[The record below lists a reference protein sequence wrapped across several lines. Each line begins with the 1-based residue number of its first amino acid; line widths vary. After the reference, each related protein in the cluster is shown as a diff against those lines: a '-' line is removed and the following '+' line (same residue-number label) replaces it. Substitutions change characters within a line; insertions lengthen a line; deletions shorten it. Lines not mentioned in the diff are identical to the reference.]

1 MKRSLCCLDI
11 HSIWDVSIEPWNPFV
26 LVVFRQVL
34 IFYLSGNRNQWKSLG
49 PGFLE
54 TFQQVL
60 QCCQRCWKRE
70 GTALTWLENGT
81 SAFVLG
87 NTLQTGENDV
97 CMMIN
102 VRFKIAMKII
112 VGTFKSNHFST
123 NRTRISNENPL
134 GSSQAWIWHLLWI
147 LLGSAWPLHPCEG
160 QIRGLRLPPRRKSS
174 LQRKWQVLSGYLM
187 SVPVL
192 LKNQVQHSPLWG
204 GGCEDHRISGGQ
216 RRNQET
222 VFPLPTVPSL
232 TRTNAGDSLNLS
244 LTAGLHRCPPSTWPG
259 SKTSRW
265 ARRGCSCWGCSPPW
279 MRPLARWSTPWRG
292 PATSTT
298 PSSSSPLIM
307 GEVSVTLQVI
317 SLWEAPR

>member
-1 MKRSLCCLDI
+1 MKRSLSCLDTR
-11 HSIWDVSIEPWNPFV
+11 SIWDVSIEPWNPFV

-34 IFYLSGNRNQWKSLG
+34 IFYLPGNRNQWKSLG

-60 QCCQRCWKRE
+60 QCCQRCWRRE

-81 SAFVLG
+81 SASVLG
-87 NTLQTGENDV
+87 NTLQTGENE
-97 CMMIN
+97 IG
-102 VRFKIAMKII
+102 MKII

-123 NRTRISNENPL
+123 NRTRISNENPI

-160 QIRGLRLPPRRKSS
+160 QIWGLRLPQRWKSS
-174 LQRKWQVLSGYLM
+174 LQCKRQVWSGYLM
-187 SVPVL
+187 SVLIL
-192 LKNQVQHSPLWG
+192 LKNQVQHTPLWG
-204 GGCEDHRISGGQ
+204 GGCEDHRREGGQ
-216 RRNQET
+216 KRNQEAL
-222 VFPLPTVPSL
+222 FPLPTVPGL
-232 TRTNAGDSLNLS
+232 TCSNAGDSLNPS
-244 LTAGLHRCPPSTWPG
+244 LTAGLCRCPPSTWPG

-292 PATSTT
+292 AATSTT

-307 GEVSVTLQVI
+307 EEVSVMLQVI
-317 SLWEAPR
+317 FL